1 MDTKTVRCAHCKSL
15 LREPGFPTAM
25 REPCAVCGS
34 VNRLHDVEV
43 SSSIVAA
50 SFLTSSPLL
59 LGRTRAVLSGVP
71 DGSRLREAGFLLKW
85 DELTGEGVWLLRVY
99 RGNEFVDAAVA
110 SDEHEALRAVGEA
123 LLP

>member
-15 LREPGFPTAM
+15 LREPGFATAI

-34 VNRLHDVEV
+34 VNRIHELDVN
-43 SSSIVAA
+43 SSIVAA

-59 LGRTRAVLSGVP
+59 LGRTRAVLSDLP
-71 DGSRLREAGFLLKW
+71 DGSRLREVGFLLKW
-85 DELTGEGVWLLRVY
+85 DELTEDGAWLLRVY
-99 RGNEFVDAAVA
+99 RENEFVDAAVA
-110 SDEHEALRAVGEA
+110 SEKQEALRAVGEA

>member
-1 MDTKTVRCAHCKSL
+1 
-15 LREPGFPTAM
+15 M

-34 VNRLHDVEV
+34 VNRLYDVELV
-43 SSSIVAA
+43 PSTVAA

-59 LGRTRAVLSGVP
+59 LGRTRAVLSDLP
-71 DGSRLREAGFLLKW
+71 DGSRLHEVGFLLKW
-85 DELTGEGVWLLRVY
+85 DELTENGAWLLRVY

-110 SDEHEALRAVGEA
+110 SDKREALRAVGEA

>member
-1 MDTKTVRCAHCKSL
+1 
-15 LREPGFPTAM
+15 M

-34 VNRLHDVEV
+34 VNRLHDVDV
-43 SSSIVAA
+43 NSSVVAA

-59 LGRTRAVLSGVP
+59 LGRTRAVLSGLP

-85 DELTGEGVWLLRVY
+85 DELTDNGVWLLRVY

-110 SDEHEALRAVGEA
+110 ADEHEALRAVGEA